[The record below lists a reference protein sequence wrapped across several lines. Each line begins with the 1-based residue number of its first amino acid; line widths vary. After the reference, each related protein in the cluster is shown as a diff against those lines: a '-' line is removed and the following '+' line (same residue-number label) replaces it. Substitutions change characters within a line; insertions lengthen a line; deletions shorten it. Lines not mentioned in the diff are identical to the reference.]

1 MSFRDWQLRIG
12 DILNAIADINQWTS
26 GKTMAEFEQAPIL
39 SQAILYKF
47 IVVGEAAA
55 NIPDEIKIQYPNI
68 PWRLMTD
75 MRNAMAHEYFQI
87 DLERVWN
94 TLTYD
99 LQPLVAELQQIPI
112 DNDEECD
119 RISQS

>member
-1 MSFRDWQLRIG
+1 MSSRDWQLRIG
-12 DILNAIADINQWTS
+12 DILGVIADIEKWTS
-26 GKTMAEFEQAPIL
+26 GKTMVEFGQDPIL

-47 IVVGEAAA
+47 IVMGEAAA
-55 NIPDEIKIQYPNI
+55 NIPEEIKIQYPNR

-94 TLTYD
+94 TLTFD
-99 LQPLVAELQQIPI
+99 LQPLVSELRQILI
-112 DNDEECD
+112 DNN
-119 RISQS
+119 